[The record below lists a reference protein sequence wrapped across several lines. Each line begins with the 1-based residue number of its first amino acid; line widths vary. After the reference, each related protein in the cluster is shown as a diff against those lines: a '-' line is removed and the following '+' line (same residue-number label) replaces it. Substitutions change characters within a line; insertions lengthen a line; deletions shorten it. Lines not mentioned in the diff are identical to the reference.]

1 MKNCVKLLKKKHK
14 KKCQILVLK
23 RKKKRKFQIQNERIT
38 RLNNSF
44 ENRIGNDVFNMN
56 VQRLSMLEQ

>member
-1 MKNCVKLLKKKHK
+1 MK
-14 KKCQILVLK
+14 
-23 RKKKRKFQIQNERIT
+23 RKKRKFQIQNERIT
-38 RLNNSF
+38 RLNNDNSF